1 MIRNLILGASR
12 CKNFKNLVATYINI
26 TMQMFLMNLL
36 IASQFN
42 YYHLVCMCYHHSVS
56 NKVNRLSE
64 RCLRIVYS
72 DNESSFENLLHKDR
86 SVSRYVRNVQ
96 TLATECLM
104 YQKILIFCLLFC
116 VYAKIIS
123 TFQKFSMFI

>member
-1 MIRNLILGASR
+1 
-12 CKNFKNLVATYINI
+12 
-26 TMQMFLMNLL
+26 
-36 IASQFN
+36 
-42 YYHLVCMCYHHSVS
+42 MCYHHSVS